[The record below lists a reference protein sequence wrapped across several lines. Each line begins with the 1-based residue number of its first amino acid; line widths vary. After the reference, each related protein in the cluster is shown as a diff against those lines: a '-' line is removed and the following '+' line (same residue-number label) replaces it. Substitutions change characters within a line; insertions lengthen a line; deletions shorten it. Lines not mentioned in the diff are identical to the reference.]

1 MNDFG
6 TVIAPGTVRIERSL
20 PGPIE
25 RVWDYLTDSERR
37 STWLAA
43 GTMDLHA
50 GGQVELVFHNSELTR
65 NDEPP
70 PAKYAQ
76 YAGESRMS
84 GTITVCEPP
93 HLLAYTWGEE
103 SGEESEVRFELR
115 AQGDRVQLVV
125 THSRLPDRDT
135 MLSVASGWHVHLGI
149 LIDRL
154 EGREPAGFWTT
165 HTRLEAEYARRMPA
179 D

>member
-25 RVWDYLTDSERR
+25 RVWDYLTESGKRA
-37 STWLAA
+37 SWLAS
-43 GTMDLHA
+43 GEMDQRV
-50 GGQVELVFHNSELTR
+50 GGSVELVFHNSELTR

-84 GTITVCEPP
+84 GTITACEPP
-93 HLLAYTWGEE
+93 HLLAYTWGK
-103 SGEESEVRFELR
+103 ESEVRFELR

-125 THSRLPDRDT
+125 THSRLPDRNT

-149 LIDRL
+149 LIDRI
-154 EGREPAGFWTT
+154 EGREPPGFWAT